1 MTCQD
6 PLLSSASVE
15 GWAALDHIFITSTLV
30 DSFTHHGIIFQQ
42 MINTRHLPIVGVIS
56 CQYSEHLSPS
66 KEDKLDYS
74 CTKECYAAV
83 EKELLFFADNQ
94 FPDISSSQ
102 RPQQI

>member
-30 DSFTHHGIIFQQ
+30 DSFTHHGIFQQ

-74 CTKECYAAV
+74 YAAV